1 MTIHLAALTALS
13 YYVKSASKEPA
24 APFLRPGPQKS
35 SLSHEPDMPTNVGP
49 LRWKWW
55 KARHVTAKL
64 LRCSKAFSGWL
75 MLAYVGFCEALTTTS
90 MPSSTPSTESLST
103 KLAKQAYATYP
114 EKPQNPPKL
123 RNASKLGIRT
133 LCKNNRHTTV
143 TGWHDLCQRKRK
155 FQRSRVELQETFWPA
170 MTCHDLPQVIHVSY
184 PLPRVITIYYHILPV
199 LLTSVLAGWY
209 LTWKWLT
216 HWETNGFSNLIVVV
230 NRINGLD
237 SPGQEKLKTICK
249 WKIVEVLGP

>member
-35 SLSHEPDMPTNVGP
+35 WLSHEPDMPTNVGP

-64 LRCSKAFSGWL
+64 RCSKAFSGWL
-75 MLAYVGFCEALTTTS
+75 MLAYVGFCEALMTTS

-114 EKPQNPPKL
+114 EKPQNPHPKL
-123 RNASKLGIRT
+123 RSWASGRFAK
-133 LCKNNRHTTV
+133 TTDIPLWLDGMTCV
-143 TGWHDLCQRKRK
+143 SAQQTEVPWSSNFAHELNFKR
-155 FQRSRVELQETFWPA
+155 LPWPA
-170 MTCHDLPQVIHVSY
+170 MTCHKLYTCHTLCHY
-184 PLPRVITIYYHILPV
+184 ITIYYLYCSICSQVFWLDD
-199 LLTSVLAGWY
+199 
-209 LTWKWLT
+209 TWHESGLT
-216 HWETNGFSNLIVVV
+216 HSLRDQRFLQPYSGCE
-230 NRINGLD
+230 
-237 SPGQEKLKTICK
+237 
-249 WKIVEVLGP
+249 

>member
-170 MTCHDLPQVIHVSY
+170 MTCHDLPWPATSY
-184 PLPRVITIYYHILPV
+184 TRVIPFATCYYHILPYI
-199 LLTSVLAGWY
+199 TCTAHKCFGWM
-209 LTWKWLT
+209 
-216 HWETNGFSNLIVVV
+216 I
-230 NRINGLD
+230 LD
-237 SPGQEKLKTICK
+237 MKVADTLRDQRFLQPYSGCE
-249 WKIVEVLGP
+249 